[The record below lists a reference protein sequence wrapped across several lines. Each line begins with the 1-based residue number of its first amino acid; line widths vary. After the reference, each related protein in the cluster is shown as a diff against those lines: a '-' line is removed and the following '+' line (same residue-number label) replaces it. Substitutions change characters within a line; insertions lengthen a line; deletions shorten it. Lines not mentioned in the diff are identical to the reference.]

1 MHKFIGSIAL
11 IAALAAIG
19 LSPAVAFAGEVKD
32 SGSFD
37 GTYSKRDMQPI
48 PDQDGHALMLT
59 ESSGTAVSPGGLVNG
74 FSVITRE
81 LADLR
86 QGNGPQQGYSIFSK
100 GPDQQ
105 VVKFEG
111 MVTTTLKDGK
121 PNTTMKGTY
130 AIVSGTGALAG
141 VSGEGTYTGYFTAED
156 KFRVDWEG
164 TRTIQKDAMASP
176 GKN

>member
-1 MHKFIGSIAL
+1 MMKLAHTFMSAMVAIAL
-11 IAALAAIG
+11 ASTGALADK
-19 LSPAVAFAGEVKD
+19 VKD

-37 GTYSKRDMQPI
+37 GTYSKREMQPI
-48 PDQDGHALMLT
+48 PDQEGHALMLT
-59 ESSGTAVSPGGLVNG
+59 ESSGTAVSPGSPVDG

-81 LADLR
+81 IADLR

-100 GPDQQ
+100 GPDQR
-105 VVKFEG
+105 VVRFEG
-111 MVTTTLKDGK
+111 IVTTTLKDGK

-141 VSGEGTYTGYFTAED
+141 VGGEGTYTGYFTAED
-156 KFRVDWEG
+156 KYQVNWDG
-164 TRTIQKDAMASP
+164 HTAPQKDAMASP

>member
-1 MHKFIGSIAL
+1 MMKLAHTLMSAMVAIAL
-11 IAALAAIG
+11 ASTGALADK
-19 LSPAVAFAGEVKD
+19 VKD

-59 ESSGTAVSPGGLVNG
+59 ESSGTAVSPGGLLDG

-81 LADLR
+81 IADLR
-86 QGNGPQQGYSIFSK
+86 QGNGLQQGYSIFSK

-111 MVTTTLKDGK
+111 LVTTTMKDGK
-121 PNTTMKGTY
+121 PNITMNGKY
-130 AIVSGTGALAG
+130 DIVSATGALAG
-141 VSGEGTYTGYFTAED
+141 TEGAGTYSGYFTAED
-156 KFRVDWEG
+156 KFHVDWEG
-164 TRTIQKDAMASP
+164 TRTAQKDAMASP